1 MESATR
7 SPITTV
13 EGRRHGLL
21 ITTNDEPHRF
31 SLEAPKGVLSKAA
44 ARQVTKTTD
53 GDDPEA
59 YLLKFERERE
69 RIIGP
74 DNMVSSSSPLSHRRD
89 VKNQSGSGNSR
100 DQ

>member
-44 ARQVTKTTD
+44 VRQVTKTTD

-59 YLLKFERERE
+59 YLFKFERERE
-69 RIIGP
+69 S
-74 DNMVSSSSPLSHRRD
+74 VLSDRTTWLALLAPYLT
-89 VKNQSGSGNSR
+89 GEM
-100 DQ
+100 